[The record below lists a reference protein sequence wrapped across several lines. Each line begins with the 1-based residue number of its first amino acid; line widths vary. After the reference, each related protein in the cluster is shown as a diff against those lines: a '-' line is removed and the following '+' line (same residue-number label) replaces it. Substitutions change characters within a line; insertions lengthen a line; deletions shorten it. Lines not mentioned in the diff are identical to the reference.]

1 MRIFLNGSE
10 YPLDHP
16 ITVTELLQRLD
27 LAGRRVAVEL
37 NLDILPRGRHADTRL
52 ADGDRIEIVQ
62 AIGGG

>member
-37 NLDILPRGRHADTRL
+37 NLGILPRGRHADTRL